1 MRSDL
6 SRCQCG
12 HRTGP
17 ARAGDTVGKNPDMK
31 EEEEEGMDDFPP
43 RSQGLVVGAVPQGLL
58 SFHRFPSFVPS
69 RPVQLPRQLQIR
81 HERHHECDGQPLK
94 VFRAC

>member
-31 EEEEEGMDDFPP
+31 EEEEEGMQRNTVYATGTLHQFLDRRGVIL
-43 RSQGLVVGAVPQGLL
+43 RSDGLL
-58 SFHRFPSFVPS
+58 SFGGDDTDCGLHSPVTLPDQHKCSLFV
-69 RPVQLPRQLQIR
+69 
-81 HERHHECDGQPLK
+81 
-94 VFRAC
+94 